1 MRAAAFKRSK
11 TDAGSGHGLIRK
23 FVVSC
28 VEVET
33 SKVDS
38 RGPDPLHPRS
48 VRYFCFDYGALN
60 CVQEREME
68 DSRRILCGFCSSG
81 SLKDPHLRRPTEI
94 ARTPGGVLYAKR
106 DCRSDQ

>member
-1 MRAAAFKRSK
+1 VEVLVGEGNGPLKSLCVCP
-11 TDAGSGHGLIRK
+11 DEGSCLQKVITRCRFGHGLRRK
-23 FVVSC
+23 FDVSC

-48 VRYFCFDYGALN
+48 VRYFCFDYVAFN

-68 DSRRILCGFCSSG
+68 DSRHIFCGFCSLG
-81 SLKDPHLRRPTEI
+81 SLKDPRR
-94 ARTPGGVLYAKR
+94 
-106 DCRSDQ
+106 CRQT